1 MSNYISTSEV
11 FLLSLIEEYL
21 HKHDDDDDLKCGHKK
36 GDPDHIENGWG
47 TGGGDAGGGTNMG
60 GYGIDAFGSDG

>member
-21 HKHDDDDDLKCGHKK
+21 HKHDDDDDLNGRHFQVAEHKMARLVY
-36 GDPDHIENGWG
+36 
-47 TGGGDAGGGTNMG
+47 T
-60 GYGIDAFGSDG
+60 